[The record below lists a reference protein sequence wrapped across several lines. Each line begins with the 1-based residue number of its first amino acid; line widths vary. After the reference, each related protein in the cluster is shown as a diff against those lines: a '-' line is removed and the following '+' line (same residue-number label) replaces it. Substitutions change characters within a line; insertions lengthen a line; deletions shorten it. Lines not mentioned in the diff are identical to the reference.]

1 MVLFT
6 GRNGN
11 LPCKMVSR
19 KDVEYPLI
27 MLQRY
32 ITFTTFVKKWGGDRF
47 YCFLDGVIIEV

>member
-32 ITFTTFVKKWGGDRF
+32 ITFTTFPSEVQGKF
-47 YCFLDGVIIEV
+47 YIC